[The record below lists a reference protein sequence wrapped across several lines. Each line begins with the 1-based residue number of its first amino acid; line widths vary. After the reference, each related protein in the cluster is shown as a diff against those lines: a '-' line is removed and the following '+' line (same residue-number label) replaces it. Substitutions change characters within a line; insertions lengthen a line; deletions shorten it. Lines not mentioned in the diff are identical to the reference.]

1 MAGNKKNSSVKKEV
15 QKFEKRQLVLAKV
28 KGFRWWPAMV
38 VDPDAVPSKVTK
50 QRPRRK
56 TRAVYA
62 VKFFAEE
69 NYAWLGPNSLS
80 SLTAAQI
87 CSFVETAATGP
98 SVRKGLVEAYKE
110 ASDSC
115 VADAPKP
122 RIGRRE
128 GQNANREEEGLG
140 LSLNRDIGSLAK
152 SPLLKVDPENEEDLS
167 SPTAKAHRSPLST
180 ISDDQA
186 KTKATSLSVSLRS
199 PCLFTFFNF
208 TFPDVARVYRSPAL
222 SNMTDGEG
230 NPESDIHEPATP
242 APFLANKL
250 CGTHG
255 LQIGCRDQLKKGNEA
270 DPVVKIEVDIK
281 ENMNHV
287 DVYEVEFIEV
297 DKDMLRTIHDCVNPV
312 FEPDG
317 VCEFCVAQYPRAPSA
332 MIDASEEERAGHC
345 QAVHPQAWDMLRHNV

>member
-1 MAGNKKNSSVKKEV
+1 MAGSKKNSSVKTEV

-28 KGFRWWPAMV
+28 KGFPWWPAMV

-87 CSFVETAATGP
+87 CSFIETAATGP

-110 ASDSC
+110 ARDSC

-140 LSLNRDIGSLAK
+140 LSLNRDIGSLGK
-152 SPLLKVDPENEEDLS
+152 SPLLKVNPENEEDLS
-167 SPTAKAHRSPLST
+167 SPMGRPLSSLDSDDDLLAATAKAHRSPISSM
-180 ISDDQA
+180 SDDEDKDEGHVAQRNP
-186 KTKATSLSVSLRS
+186 SVSV
-199 PCLFTFFNF
+199 TG
-208 TFPDVARVYRSPAL
+208 AL
-222 SNMTDGEG
+222 KHDRQRGE
-230 NPESDIHEPATP
+230 S
-242 APFLANKL
+242 
-250 CGTHG
+250 
-255 LQIGCRDQLKKGNEA
+255 
-270 DPVVKIEVDIK
+270 
-281 ENMNHV
+281 
-287 DVYEVEFIEV
+287 
-297 DKDMLRTIHDCVNPV
+297 
-312 FEPDG
+312 
-317 VCEFCVAQYPRAPSA
+317 
-332 MIDASEEERAGHC
+332 
-345 QAVHPQAWDMLRHNV
+345 

>member
-1 MAGNKKNSSVKKEV
+1 MAGNKKNSSVKTEV

-28 KGFRWWPAMV
+28 KGFPWWPAMV

-56 TRAVYA
+56 KRAVYA

-87 CSFVETAATGP
+87 CSFIEAAATGP
-98 SVRKGLVEAYKE
+98 SVRKGLVESYKE
-110 ASDSC
+110 ARDSC

-128 GQNANREEEGLG
+128 GQNANREEEGLA

-152 SPLLKVDPENEEDLS
+152 SPLLNVDPENEEDLS
-167 SPTAKAHRSPLST
+167 SPTAKAHRSPLSSM
-180 ISDDQA
+180 SDDED
-186 KTKATSLSVSLRS
+186 K
-199 PCLFTFFNF
+199 
-208 TFPDVARVYRSPAL
+208 DEGHVAQPRVYRSPAL
-222 SNMTDGEG
+222 SNMADGEG

-250 CGTHG
+250 CVTHG

-287 DVYEVEFIEV
+287 DGYEVEFIEV

-317 VCEFCVAQYPRAPSA
+317 VCKFCVAQYQRAPSA

-345 QAVHPQAWDMLRHNV
+345 RAVHPQAWDMLRYNV